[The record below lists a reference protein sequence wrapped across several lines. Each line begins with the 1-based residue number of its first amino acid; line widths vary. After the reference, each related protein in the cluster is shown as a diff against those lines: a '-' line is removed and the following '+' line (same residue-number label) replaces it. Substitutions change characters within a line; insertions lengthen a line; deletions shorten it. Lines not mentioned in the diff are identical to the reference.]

1 MTRDVIVRP
10 EAEQD
15 LRDAHAWYRKIAP
28 VLGEQFISA
37 VDQAITSA
45 SDNPLAFQA
54 LHRSLRRVLLRR
66 FPYALF
72 FAAEASSGAQSTRCS
87 EAALGRRPSNS
98 ACVVDTSSPDAIPVA
113 PISAARPGTPRRD
126 TSRGRRSRRHRPRAD
141 RRAQRWVA
149 EEIEHAVSASRTRLA
164 RGE

>member
-72 FAAEASSGAQSTRCS
+72 FAAEESRIVV
-87 EAALGRRPSNS
+87 LG
-98 ACVVDTSSPDAIPVA
+98 VLHQ
-113 PISAARPGTPRRD
+113 ARNPRV
-126 TSRGRRSRRHRPRAD
+126 
-141 RRAQRWVA
+141 AQR
-149 EEIEHAVSASRTRLA
+149 RR
-164 RGE
+164 